1 MANQGFVRTLNL
13 SEIELGAQ
21 TIQNLAGG
29 TVDADLRVFAG
40 LSSQKS
46 QLIWNRFVNTAEI
59 NQSVSSLKEGTQLQ
73 WDTNY
78 TYTDDDYIFIEPVN
92 ILRDFNVTYIGFA
105 DGGNLISDPLGSLE
119 FNYDIGEGYE
129 PDEYKDVQLLGGSG
143 NGGARADIV
152 VGSGG
157 TVESVRITEI
167 GNNYNYGDKLLVG
180 SALGPDG
187 VGFVI
192 RITAFP
198 WEATAVG
205 NHAWDIEDLDLKDL
219 RVTFD
224 NGSPTLDGTYTIE
237 KGASNRNIW
246 GVPNNATTLSY
257 DVNRQISVQEKID
270 NNFDIY
276 DINGDGKVDQD
287 DKTYIEMYINGDDEA
302 AFINFVQ
309 TNGVAAGSIRTS
321 GAAIYRYIDGLAP
334 SVLDLDGTGIANAVD
349 VSLFNQYAT
358 SNEDPDGIPNSGD
371 EFKAIYVRK
380 DAASLQTGR
389 QSYSAS
395 LKHAISVTCKLP
407 TNPGAKEFLGIDDIY
422 NRPYF
427 YIEKYENNEW
437 KNIYDNFD
445 KYGTTQT
452 CTTDYDSYLKTSIGE
467 LKAEGNIQYRIV
479 DKFSTFDGTNTV
491 YYVRIVASG
500 TGFTTGLTFGS
511 EPTLTASTGTPV
523 FNKNS
528 EYGVFD
534 SDGASKFYLRTN
546 PRSSIESIKQM
557 VLFATSYNLSTDESS
572 LYGNSQVPTLTLI
585 PDLILKRDD
594 SLTLTNIQN
603 LEIPEI
609 IDDGENKYSPG
620 IGGFSYG
627 SVSADGYSATLSK
640 VTDNVDESIYLRG
653 TKYRIDRS
661 LYYMKEIKFN
671 GFITSYDPD
680 ELNLTQTDLVTDLS
694 PGIYISSSLSQI
706 TNPLA
711 SDFANKTRSF
721 SSDFNPWQAQ
731 PDANKLLTLS
741 ENVTINDLVWTS
753 RIEFDIGV
761 YPPKLDDEVTDHP
774 KAGQKRFVN
783 GDTNENETLADNFSI
798 PENEGDPVTSYKLK
812 ISINGEVF
820 YLMMSKA

>member
-1 MANQGFVRTLNL
+1 MANQGFVKTLNL

-29 TVDADLRVFAG
+29 TVDKDLRVFAG
-40 LSSQKS
+40 LSSQRS

-59 NQSVSSLKEGTQLQ
+59 NQSVSSLKNGTQFQ

-78 TYTDDDYIFIEPVN
+78 TYTDDDYIFIEPIN
-92 ILRDFNVTYIGFA
+92 ILRDFSVTYIGFA

-119 FNYDIGEGYE
+119 FNFDIGEGYD
-129 PDEYKDVQLLGGSG
+129 PGSYTNVQLLGGSG
-143 NGGARADIV
+143 NGQARADIV

-157 TVESVRITEI
+157 TVASVKIVNI

-180 SALGPDG
+180 DGIGADG

-224 NGSPTLDGTYTIE
+224 NGSPTLDGTYTIQ
-237 KGASNRNIW
+237 KGTSNKNIW

-270 NNFDIY
+270 NNYDIY
-276 DINGDGKVDQD
+276 DIDGDGTVGVN
-287 DKTYIEMYINGDDEA
+287 DKTYIEMYINGDNEA
-302 AFINFVQ
+302 TFVNYVQ
-309 TNGVAAGSIRTS
+309 ANGVEAGSIRTS
-321 GAAIYRYIDGLAP
+321 GAAIYRYIDGLAS

-349 VSLFNQYAT
+349 VSLL
-358 SNEDPDGIPNSGD
+358 NSYITGG
-371 EFKAIYVRK
+371 EVIYTRK
-380 DAASLQTGR
+380 DAASLGIGR
-389 QSYSAS
+389 QSYSAT

-407 TNPGAKEFLGIDDIY
+407 TNPGDKDLLGIDGIY
-422 NRPYF
+422 ERPYF

-452 CTTDYDSYLKTSIGE
+452 CTTSEADYISTSIGV
-467 LKAEGNIQYRIV
+467 LKSEGNIQYRIV

-500 TGFTTGLTFGS
+500 TGFTNGQTFGS
-511 EPTLTASTGTPV
+511 NPTLTASTGTPV

-572 LYGNSQVPTLTLI
+572 LYGNSQVPTLTLV

-594 SLTLTNIQN
+594 SLTLSNIQN

-627 SVSADGYSATLSK
+627 SVSADGYAATLSK
-640 VTDNVDESIYLRG
+640 VTDNVDESIYLRT

-741 ENVTINDLVWTS
+741 ENVTINDLVWTT

-761 YPPKLDDEVTDHP
+761 YPPLLPDNTTPHP
-774 KAGQKRFVN
+774 KAGEKRFVN
-783 GDTNENETLADNFSI
+783 GDTNENQTLADNFSI
-798 PENEGDPVTSYKLK
+798 PENDGDPVTSYKLK

-820 YLMMSKA
+820 YLMMKKA

>member
-29 TVDADLRVFAG
+29 TVDKDLRVFAG
-40 LSSQKS
+40 LSSERS
-46 QLIWNRFVNTAEI
+46 QLIWNRFINTAEI
-59 NQSVSSLKEGTQLQ
+59 NQSVSSLKNGTQLQ
-73 WDTNY
+73 WSTNY
-78 TYTDDDYIFIEPVN
+78 TYTDDDYIFIEPIN
-92 ILRDFNVTYIGFA
+92 ILRDFSVTYIGFA
-105 DGGNLISDPLGSLE
+105 DGGNLISDPLGSNE
-119 FNYDIGEGYE
+119 FNYDIGEGYT
-129 PDEYKDVQLLGGSG
+129 PGAYTNVQLLGGSG
-143 NGGARADIV
+143 NGQAKADIV
-152 VGSGG
+152 VNSGG
-157 TVESVRITEI
+157 TIASVKIVDI

-180 SALGPDG
+180 AGLGPDG

-237 KGASNRNIW
+237 KGASNKNIW

-276 DINGDGKVDQD
+276 DIDGDGEIGVN
-287 DKTYIEMYINGDDEA
+287 DKTYIEMYINGDNETT
-302 AFINFVQ
+302 FVNYVQ
-309 TNGVAAGSIRTS
+309 ANGVASGSIRTS
-321 GAAIYRYIDGLAP
+321 GAAIYRYIDGLAS

-349 VSLFNQYAT
+349 VSLFNSYIT
-358 SNEDPDGIPNSGD
+358 GGGV
-371 EFKAIYVRK
+371 IYTRK
-380 DAASLQTGR
+380 DAASLGTGR
-389 QSYSAS
+389 QSYSAT

-407 TNPGAKEFLGIDDIY
+407 TNPGAKSSLGIDGLY
-422 NRPYF
+422 ERPYF

-452 CTTDYDSYLKTSIGE
+452 CTTTQADYISTSVGILKS
-467 LKAEGNIQYRIV
+467 EGNIQYRIV

-500 TGFTTGLTFGS
+500 TGFTNGQTFGS
-511 EPTLTASTGTPV
+511 NPTLTASTGTPV

-594 SLTLTNIQN
+594 SLTLANIQN

-627 SVSADGYSATLSK
+627 SVSADGYASTLAK
-640 VTDNVDESIYLRG
+640 VTDNVDESIYLRT

-680 ELNLTQTDLVTDLS
+680 ELNLSQTDLVTDLS

-761 YPPKLDDEVTDHP
+761 YPSTLDDQVTPHP
-774 KAGQKRFVN
+774 KAGQKRFLN
-783 GDTNENETLADNFSI
+783 GDTDDNETLATHFNSTTV
-798 PENEGDPVTSYKLK
+798 NESNPTSYKLK
-812 ISINGEVF
+812 VNINGEVF
-820 YLMMSKA
+820 YLMMNKA